1 MIESMPH
8 EAQQKAALHL
18 LAISRDAID
27 QITNNLEKADAL
39 EGLAVVARPIDPRIS
54 DCASCAAQDLRS
66 AEERQQK
73 LRLFFSERVID

>member
-1 MIESMPH
+1 MIESLPE
-8 EAQQKAALHL
+8 EAKLKAALHL
-18 LAISRDAID
+18 LAISQDAID

-54 DCASCAAQDLRS
+54 DCAGDAARDLRS

-73 LRLFFSERVID
+73 LRLFFSERVSD